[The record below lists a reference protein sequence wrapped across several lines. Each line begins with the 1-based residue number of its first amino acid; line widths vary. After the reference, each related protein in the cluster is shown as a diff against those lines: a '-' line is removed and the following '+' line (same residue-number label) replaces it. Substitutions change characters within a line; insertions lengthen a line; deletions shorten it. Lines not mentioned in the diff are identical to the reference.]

1 MTRAMIRTAL
11 SSSALIGA
19 GIDQVLE
26 TATAAGVHGVEWTAD
41 GFLEPGDIDAA
52 GTAMMATLRA
62 GLSTVSYATL
72 FRAGLHARAAFGK
85 ALATARELN
94 APVLRL
100 WAAPRGSFI
109 AADNAAFLDVARSLG
124 DEAGPLG
131 VTLCF
136 GIERTTILDSCKTAA
151 ALMSTVDHPFV
162 KLAWEPP
169 DGVPFDDVMEAFSSA
184 SGQVG
189 LFSIRSEVAGRPN
202 EDWLEFLDL
211 FDEQG
216 GSTDMTRNIVIR
228 SMAAGD
234 AGRLAACI
242 SSLKGWST
250 LLRRYHRRRIY

>member
-1 MTRAMIRTAL
+1 MTSAMIRTAL

-26 TATAAGVHGVEWTAD
+26 LAAATGVHGVEWTAD
-41 GFLEPGDIDAA
+41 GFLEPGDVDAA

-72 FRAGLHARAAFGK
+72 FRAGLHGRAAFGK
-85 ALATARELN
+85 ALATTRELN

-100 WAAPRGSFI
+100 WAAPRGPS
-109 AADNAAFLDVARSLG
+109 AEADNAAFLDVARVLG

-136 GIERTTILDSCKTAA
+136 GIDRSTVLDTCRTAA
-151 ALMSTVDHPFV
+151 RLLSTIDHPFV

-169 DGVPFDDVMEAFSSA
+169 EGAPFDYVMESFSAA

-189 LFSIRSEVAGRPN
+189 LFSIRSEVAGRPA
-202 EDWLEFLDL
+202 EEWLEFLDL

-216 GSTDMTRNIVIR
+216 GSADMARNIVIR
-228 SMAAGD
+228 SIASGD
-234 AGRLAACI
+234 SGRLSACTE
-242 SSLKGWST
+242 SLKAWST